1 MNTEQIFIIKAV
13 QESNKDL
20 EREVMRTDN
29 NDLICELE
37 TRRKHLELA
46 KMDLTNFYKLKEII
60 KE

>member
-20 EREVMRTDN
+20 KREVMRTED

-37 TRRKHLELA
+37 IRRKHLELA
-46 KMDLTNFYKLKEII
+46 KRDLTNFYKLKEII